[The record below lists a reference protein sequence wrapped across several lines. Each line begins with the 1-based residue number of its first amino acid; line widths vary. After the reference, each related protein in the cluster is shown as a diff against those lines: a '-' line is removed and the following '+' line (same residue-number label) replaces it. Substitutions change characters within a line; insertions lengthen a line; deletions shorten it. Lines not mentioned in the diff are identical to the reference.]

1 MNITDLRQVIG
12 AELAEVHTTL
22 PGVIV
27 DYDGQFATVRPTLD
41 KQLANGEVLPAPK
54 IVKVPICWPCADL
67 NGAQALFSMPLKAG
81 DPVMLSFSERGLDS
95 WLGGQD
101 GPPDDPRQFDLSD
114 CFASPMLRPG
124 TMTADTERVSLQY
137 GPMTLKITAEGEVTL
152 DTQAPVH
159 VTTTA
164 PVDVNSDVKVTVRA
178 PEIDLDAIM
187 TNVLG
192 NLFILGYLTTG
203 TGGSGTGARM
213 QLRGPVEVIDGDLTV
228 VGHDVKADTISLKTH
243 RTSGVVAGGDISNVP
258 VP

>member
-1 MNITDLRQVIG
+1 MDVTQLRALIA
-12 AELAEVHTTL
+12 AENAEIHTTL

-41 KQLANGEVLPAPK
+41 KQLANGEVLPAPQ
-54 IVKVPICWPCADL
+54 IARVPVCWPCADV
-67 NGAQALFSMPLKAG
+67 NGAQALFTMPLKAG
-81 DPVMLSFSERGLDS
+81 DPVMLNFSERGLDS

-101 GPPDDPRQFDLSD
+101 GAPDDPRQFDLSD
-114 CFASPMLRPG
+114 AFATPMLRPG
-124 TMTADTERVSLQY
+124 NMTADTENVSMQY
-137 GPMTLKITAEGEVTL
+137 GPMTLKITPEGEVTL

-159 VTTTA
+159 VTTSA
-164 PVDVNSDVKVTVRA
+164 PIDVNSAVKVTVAA
-178 PEIDLDAIM
+178 PEIDLDAVL

-228 VGHDVKADTISLKTH
+228 PNNDVVAGTISLRNH
-243 RTSGVVAGGDISNVP
+243 LTSGVTAGGDISNTP

>member
-1 MNITDLRQVIG
+1 MRALIA
-12 AELAEVHTTL
+12 AEQAEIHTTL

-41 KQLANGEVLPAPK
+41 KQLANGEVLPAPQ
-54 IVKVPICWPCADL
+54 IARVPVCWPCADV

-81 DPVMLSFSERGLDS
+81 DPVMLSFSERGLDA
-95 WLGGQD
+95 WLGGD
-101 GPPDDPRQFDLSD
+101 NGPPDDPRQFDLSD
-114 CFASPMLRPG
+114 AFASPMLRPG
-124 TMTADTERVSLQY
+124 TMTADTENVSMQY
-137 GPMTLKITAEGEVTL
+137 GPMTLKITPEGEVTL

-164 PVDVNSDVKVTVRA
+164 PIDVNSAIKVTVAA
-178 PEIDLDAIM
+178 PEIDLDAVL

-243 RTSGVVAGGDISNVP
+243 EHSGVTAGGDNTDVP
-258 VP
+258 IP